1 MRRAALV
8 SWTALGSG
16 DAAAPIRT
24 DTRQVLY
31 HLAVIPGH
39 RGYDGVGENAH
50 YRNDDPGSPM
60 L

>member
-8 SWTALGSG
+8 SWTALWSSG
-16 DAAAPIRT
+16 AAAPIRT
-24 DTRQVLY
+24 DTRQMLY

-39 RGYDGVGENAH
+39 RNYDGVGRNAH
-50 YRNDDPGSPM
+50 YRSGDPDSSM